1 MNDLDNAYFFCG
13 IGGSGMSALAQLAK
27 ARGFA
32 VKGSDRGF
40 DNGNNQTLIKKLQ
53 SQGIEL
59 FSQDGSG
66 LSENDILVVSTAV
79 EDTIPDVKAA
89 KALNCQI
96 LHRSQLLADFFNLS
110 KGVAVGGTSGKSSV
124 TAMVGH
130 ILTECGVDPT
140 VVNGAVMPQ
149 FNSDKM
155 HGNVRCGDSDVMV
168 IEADE
173 SDGSIVNY
181 RPFIGILN
189 NISKDHKT
197 LEELNLLFTTFVEN
211 CQYVVYNINCPE
223 VAKVPLNG
231 NLLSYGIE
239 NVEADFN
246 AENLKRTV
254 QGVEFQI
261 NKLTVKLPVLG
272 AHNVENAL
280 SAMAAASLLGVKVED
295 SANAMASYAGI
306 ERRMQLV
313 GEVDHIRVIDDFA
326 HNPDKIRAVIQAL
339 KTDENRLIVFWQPH
353 GFGPVKFL
361 KNEFIDS
368 FVKNTNENDLI
379 IMPEIYYAGGSAD
392 KSVSAKDL
400 IDEIEKTGRNAYFVL
415 NREDVPNFIK
425 SEAKAGDTV
434 LLLGARDVT
443 LAAFAKDVYDC
454 LRGI

>member
-1 MNDLDNAYFFCG
+1 MSKSYFFCG

-27 ARGFA
+27 AKGFA

-40 DNGNNQTLIKKLQ
+40 DRGHNQALVKKLK

-66 LSENDILVVSTAV
+66 LTVNDILVVSTAV
-79 EDTIPDVKAA
+79 EESIPDVKAA
-89 KALNCQI
+89 KELNCQI
-96 LHRSQLLADFFNLS
+96 LHRSQLLADFFNAS
-110 KGVAVGGTSGKSSV
+110 KGIAVGGTSGKSSV

-149 FNSDKM
+149 FNSDTM
-155 HGNVRCGDSDVMV
+155 HGNVRCGGSDVMV

-197 LEELNLLFTTFVEN
+197 LEELNLLFTTFADN
-211 CQYVVYNINCPE
+211 CQHIVYNINCPE

-231 NLLSYGIE
+231 KSVSYGIE
-239 NVEADFN
+239 NAEADFN
-246 AENLKRTV
+246 AENLKRTS

-261 NKLTVKLPVLG
+261 NKLTVTLPVLG

-280 SAMAAASLLGVKVED
+280 SAIATASLLGVKLED
-295 SANAMASYAGI
+295 SASALTSYAGI
-306 ERRMQLV
+306 ERRMQFI
-313 GEVDHIRVIDDFA
+313 GEIDGIRVIDDFA

-339 KTDENRLIVFWQPH
+339 KTDENRLVVFWQPH

-368 FVKNTNENDLI
+368 FVQNTNEKDLI
-379 IMPEIYYAGGSAD
+379 VMPEIYYAGGTAD
-392 KSVSAKDL
+392 KSVSARDL
-400 IDEIEKTGRNAYFVL
+400 IDEIGKSERDARFVP
-415 NREDVPNFIK
+415 NREDIPNFIK
-425 SEAKAGDTV
+425 NEAKAGDTV

-443 LAAFAKDVYDC
+443 LAAFARDVYDC
-454 LRGI
+454 LRGN

>member
-1 MNDLDNAYFFCG
+1 
-13 IGGSGMSALAQLAK
+13 MSALAQLAK
-27 ARGFA
+27 AKGFA

-40 DNGNNQTLIKKLQ
+40 DRGNNQILMQKLK
-53 SQGIEL
+53 SQNVEL
-59 FSQDGSG
+59 FPQNGTG
-66 LSENDILVVSTAV
+66 LAKGDTLVVSTAV

-89 KALNCQI
+89 KELNCEI
-96 LHRSQLLADFFNLS
+96 LHRSQLLANFFNSS
-110 KGVAVGGTSGKSSV
+110 KGIAVGGTSGKSSV

-130 ILTECGVDPT
+130 ILTECGIDPT

-149 FNSDKM
+149 FNSDTM
-155 HGNVRCGDSDVMV
+155 HGNVRCGDSNVMV

-197 LEELNLLFTTFVEN
+197 LEELNLLFTTFVDN
-211 CQYVVYNINCPE
+211 CQHVVYNINCPE
-223 VAKVPLNG
+223 VAKVQLHENVV
-231 NLLSYGIE
+231 SYGIE
-239 NVEADFN
+239 NSEADFN
-246 AENLKRTV
+246 AENLKRTS

-261 NKLTVKLPVLG
+261 NKLTVTLPVLG

-280 SAMAAASLLGVKVED
+280 SAIATASLLGVALED
-295 SANAMASYAGI
+295 SAKAMTIYAGI
-306 ERRMQLV
+306 ERRMQFI
-313 GEVDHIRVIDDFA
+313 GEVNDIQVIDDFA

-361 KNEFIDS
+361 KNEFVDS

-379 IMPEIYYAGGSAD
+379 VMPEIYYAGGSAD

-400 IDEIEKTGRNAYFVL
+400 IDEIGKSGRNAQFVP
-415 NREDVPNFIK
+415 NRANIPNFIK
-425 SEAKAGDTV
+425 NEAKAGDTV

-454 LRGI
+454 LKQ